1 MFPADQILCTKTL
14 YNELWAG
21 NLSLTAFDLPE
32 ALSRKHKSSPSRKNK
47 RIFGRS
53 IEERPE
59 EASLRT
65 ICGHWE
71 IDTVVGHRNGHEFV
85 VLTLVEKKTDF
96 YLAIK
101 IPAKNAD
108 SVKAAMDVLKEE
120 YGDRFS
126 EVFKTITADNG
137 SEFESLADLEA
148 FGVGVFFAHPYSSW
162 ERPQNERHNRI
173 LRRYVPKGK
182 SIDGYS
188 AEQILSFSDEMN
200 ALPRRTLGSAT
211 PEELFDTFLD
221 QVYSIG
227 SARIA

>member
-59 EASLRT
+59 EALLRT

-71 IDTVVGHRNGHEFV
+71 IDTVVGHRNGHESV
-85 VLTLVEKKTDF
+85 VLTLVEKKTDY

-182 SIDGYS
+182 
-188 AEQILSFSDEMN
+188 
-200 ALPRRTLGSAT
+200 
-211 PEELFDTFLD
+211 
-221 QVYSIG
+221 VH
-227 SARIA
+227 